1 MGVARFG
8 WRGTV
13 LRNRVVCAVSV
24 VLLLPACGD
33 GSDSGGGGGAS
44 AELQDVSLGV
54 IHSVKFSFLP
64 THLAKELGYFEE
76 FGLNATL
83 EPIGA
88 GIDTLEAQIAGE
100 TDVNPHGPS
109 PAVVNASG
117 SGSPLKIVF
126 SPASRLSPII
136 VARDD
141 IESCEDLR
149 GGTVATDGPGG
160 LSHSVMEAF
169 LASCGININQDV
181 EVFIGSPSD
190 FGPVLAEGTAQ
201 AAGQE
206 IDDEIAIEDQFGIE
220 LNQLANSWEIA
231 DFHYQSVVVREQD
244 LESNRDVIVRV
255 VAAIMK
261 ANRWLNDPANR
272 EEAIDLAVE
281 LGTLGQTREAMEEAY
296 DTYVGTIF
304 PETCAEAL
312 DVGQYEST
320 ADLQRE
326 LGNLTGDFVFED
338 VVAMDVCEEAEAL
351 VDS

>member
-1 MGVARFG
+1 MKVSRFG
-8 WRGTV
+8 WRRSAQRSSVAGA
-13 LRNRVVCAVSV
+13 VVIA
-24 VLLLPACGD
+24 LLLASCGD
-33 GSDSGGGGGAS
+33 DGGGESTDTGS
-44 AELQDVSLGV
+44 ELQDVSLGV

-100 TDVNPHGPS
+100 TDMNPHGPS
-109 PAVVNASG
+109 PATVIARG
-117 SGSPLKIVF
+117 SGSPVKIVF

-136 VARDD
+136 VAREG
-141 IESCEDLR
+141 IETCEDLE
-149 GGTVATDGPGG
+149 GQTVATDGPGG
-160 LSHSVMEAF
+160 LSHSVMETF
-169 LASCGININQDV
+169 LASCGLDINEDV
-181 EVFIGSPSD
+181 ELFIGSPSD

-206 IDDEIAIEDQFGIE
+206 VDDEIAIEDQFDIE
-220 LNQLANSWEIA
+220 LNQLGNSWEFT
-231 DFHYQSVVVREQD
+231 DFHYQSVVVREDD
-244 LESNRDVIVRV
+244 LADNREVIVGV

-272 EEAIDLAVE
+272 EEAINLAVE

-296 DTYVGTIF
+296 DTYVPTIF

-312 DVGQYEST
+312 DRGQYEST
-320 ADLQRE
+320 IDLQLE
-326 LGNLTGDFVFED
+326 LGNMTND
-338 VVAMDVCEEAEAL
+338 VEFDDLVAMDVCEEAEAL
-351 VDS
+351 LDS